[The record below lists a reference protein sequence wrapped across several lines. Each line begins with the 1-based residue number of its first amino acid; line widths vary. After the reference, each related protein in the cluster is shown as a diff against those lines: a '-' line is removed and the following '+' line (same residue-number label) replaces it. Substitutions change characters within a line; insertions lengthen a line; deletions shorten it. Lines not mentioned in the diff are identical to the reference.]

1 MHIIVIG
8 GSRVGRELSK
18 KLIRKEQSVIM
29 IEKNEAKARE
39 IEKNIKI
46 PVVDGNGANIDDLK
60 KAKVKHAQMVI
71 AVTENDAVNVISC
84 MLAKHLGIPLTVARV
99 LQPESVGAGHSS
111 GLSKSQLGLDFVI
124 NPKKALAQEISKL
137 IQFPYAGEIEQFAD
151 GRVTIAEVDVESD
164 SKVINQKLRDIT
176 LPEGCMVMGIKKTN
190 GKLILPENND
200 IIKEGDKIY
209 LAGNTCIIEDA
220 SFEIVTEKSSSNRV
234 VILGGGKAGFHLAEL
249 LEASPEHNYLIKII
263 EKDHSRCCYLKRSL
277 RKSIILEG
285 SYFNEEEI
293 EEADVLVSLTGDD
306 KTNIIASIMAQKK
319 DIKIF
324 SEINDLYYNNIFEAV
339 GIKKIINPHL
349 ITTSQIL
356 RFARKENIVSLVIL
370 QNENA
375 EVMEILLPESSPASG
390 RKICQ
395 INLPPK
401 LKIGP
406 IVRDDKV
413 IIPDKDTVFQQNDRV
428 IVFAPFSMNDNKI
441 HSYLVHSK

>member
-18 KLIRKEQSVIM
+18 KLVRKEQSVIM
-29 IEKNEAKARE
+29 IEKDQDKARE

-46 PVVDGNGANIDDLK
+46 PVVDGNGANIEDLK

-151 GRVTIAEVDVESD
+151 GKVTIAEVDVDFD
-164 SKVINQKLRDIT
+164 SKVKNQKLRDVS
-176 LPEGCMVMGIKKTN
+176 LPKGCMVMGIKKPQD
-190 GKLILPENND
+190 KLIIPEKNHV
-200 IIKEGDKIY
+200 IKEGDKIY
-209 LAGNTCIIEDA
+209 LTGNTCIIEDA
-220 SFEIVTEKSSSNRV
+220 SFEIVREKSSSNRV
-234 VILGGGKAGFHLAEL
+234 VILGGGKSGFHLAEL
-249 LEASPEHNYLIKII
+249 LEASPEQNYLIKII
-263 EKDHSRCCYLKRSL
+263 EKDHSRCCYLKRTL
-277 RKSIILEG
+277 RKSIILES
-285 SYFNEEEI
+285 SYFHEEEI

-306 KTNIIASIMAQKK
+306 KTNIIASIMAQKR
-319 DIKIF
+319 DIKTF
-324 SEINDLYYNNIFEAV
+324 SEINDLFYDNVFAAV
-339 GIKKIINPHL
+339 GIRNIINPHL

-356 RFARKENIVSLVIL
+356 RFARKENIISLVIL
-370 QNENA
+370 QNVNA
-375 EVMEILLPESSPASG
+375 EVMEIFLPETSPAKG
-390 RKICQ
+390 KKISQ
-395 INLPPK
+395 MNIPSNLK
-401 LKIGP
+401 MGP

-413 IIPDKDTVFQQNDRV
+413 IIPEKDTVFRQNDRV
-428 IVFAPFSMNDNKI
+428 IVFAPFSINDNKI
-441 HSYLVHSK
+441 HSYFI